1 MPVFISYEI
10 SLVFSANDYFCSQLQ
25 QIKEE
30 IYLVV
35 EKWWLLWLSVLVFNK
50 TGTAPSHVIQ
60 ALHCLERV
68 LTVWYWACRAGNSQ
82 CLNSCSWTSPLLSQ
96 DLQTGSKSS
105 YVRGDLQ
112 VVILLSPTVR
122 VYGNCWVT
130 GQNHWLSIW
139 GKDPVNTGNTDEGNS
154 AVWPEGVEPG
164 CTCFR
169 PHLRVDPC

>member
-130 GQNHWLSIW
+130 AWTTDWAHGERTQSALGAQVKAIQLCDRKGWSLAAPLP
-139 GKDPVNTGNTDEGNS
+139 DPI
-154 AVWPEGVEPG
+154 
-164 CTCFR
+164 
-169 PHLRVDPC
+169 